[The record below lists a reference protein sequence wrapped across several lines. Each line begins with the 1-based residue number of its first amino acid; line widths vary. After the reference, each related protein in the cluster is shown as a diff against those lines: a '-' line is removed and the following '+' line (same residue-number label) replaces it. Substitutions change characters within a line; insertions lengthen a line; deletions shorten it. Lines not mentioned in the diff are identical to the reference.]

1 MGHLLKIEWLKL
13 KHYRT
18 FWILSILY
26 IISIFAANFVV
37 YSIQEKIFRDKQ
49 AGGMAEMLL
58 GPRPYSFPLNWQ
70 MTTYVSSYLLFIP
83 GLLIILIITN
93 EYNFRTHRQNI
104 IDGLSRQQFI
114 SVKMMLVLIMA
125 IISTI
130 IVFLTGTAF
139 GLSHPQPFSFKQI
152 EFIGYYFL
160 QALSYGA
167 FALLLGVLFKRAG
180 LALGVFFLYSLV
192 IENFIGGML
201 NYFTR
206 SYGRYLPLESVDN
219 LIPFPLLKE
228 MQKQMMA
235 PLHYPSLL
243 AAGIIYIGL
252 YFFFTNRKFVTDDL

>member
-1 MGHLLKIEWLKL
+1 MHLLKIEWLKL
-13 KHYRT
+13 KNYRT

-37 YSIQEKIFRDKQ
+37 YSIQEKIFKDKQ
-49 AGGMAEMLL
+49 AGGMAEVLL
-58 GPRPYSFPLNWQ
+58 GPRPYSFPLTWS
-70 MTTYVSSYLLFIP
+70 MTTYVSSFLLFIP

-104 IDGLSRQQFI
+104 IDGLSRKQFI
-114 SVKMMLVLIMA
+114 NVKMMLVVIMA
-125 IISTI
+125 IISTL
-130 IVFLTGTAF
+130 IVFLTATGF
-139 GLSHPQPFSFKQI
+139 GLSYSQAFSIKQI

-180 LALGVFFLYSLV
+180 LALGVFFLYSIV
-192 IENFIGGML
+192 IENFIGGIL
-201 NYFTR
+201 NYFTK

-243 AAGIIYIGL
+243 AAGVIYLGL